1 MSSRGFT
8 LIEVLASLVIFLLI
22 AVGVGVGLHH
32 AVDNNIFDSQRQDVL
47 AATQARLDAQA
58 PNQIC
63 LGPSTLPGT
72 TASGV
77 AFTISI
83 SCSIDNVPMPYPKP
97 TTTVPVTQVMATATW
112 TTLGVTRHV
121 TVQE

>member
-1 MSSRGFT
+1 MSSKGFT

-22 AVGVGVGLHH
+22 AVGVGLGLHH
-32 AVDNNIFDSQRQDVL
+32 AVNNNIFDSQRQDVL

-63 LGPSTLPGT
+63 LGPNTIPGT

-77 AFTISI
+77 AFTIAI
-83 SCSIDNVPMPYPKP
+83 SCSIDNVPMPYPQS
-97 TTTVPVTQVMATATW
+97 TTTVPVTQVTATTTW
-112 TTLGVTRHV
+112 TTLGVVRHV
-121 TVQE
+121 TVQD

>member
-1 MSSRGFT
+1 MSSKGFT

-22 AVGVGVGLHH
+22 AVGVGLGLHH
-32 AVDNNIFDSQRQDVL
+32 AVNNNIFDSQRQDVL

-63 LGPSTLPGT
+63 LGPSTIPGT

-77 AFTISI
+77 AFTIAI
-83 SCSIDNVPMPYPKP
+83 SCSIDNVPMPYPQP
-97 TTTVPVTQVMATATW
+97 TTTVPVIQVTATTTW
-112 TTLGVTRHV
+112 TTLGVVRHV
-121 TVQE
+121 TVQD